1 MNVKQNYYFYNIH
14 YVAILAGI
22 KPHQSKELVTTQY
35 NSVPRAGVNSLRDP
49 VVYPKYYV
57 DRYLVCRSTRT
68 TGSTW
73 YEYAY
78 KDRVH
83 TPVLPGVIY

>member
-49 VVYPKYYV
+49 VVLSREYY
-57 DRYLVCRSTRT
+57 CRSWFRT
-68 TGSTW
+68 PT
-73 YEYAY
+73 
-78 KDRVH
+78 
-83 TPVLPGVIY
+83 

>member
-49 VVYPKYYV
+49 V
-57 DRYLVCRSTRT
+57 DSTNLRL
-68 TGSTW
+68 
-73 YEYAY
+73 Y
-78 KDRVH
+78 KFG
-83 TPVLPGVIY
+83 TSWEIT

>member
-49 VVYPKYYV
+49 VVDKCFRYKYQG
-57 DRYLVCRSTRT
+57 TRM
-68 TGSTW
+68 
-73 YEYAY
+73 
-78 KDRVH
+78 K
-83 TPVLPGVIY
+83 

>member
-49 VVYPKYYV
+49 VVLPIHSRICVYSSCRRSATSSLYLKYLYM
-57 DRYLVCRSTRT
+57 YF
-68 TGSTW
+68 
-73 YEYAY
+73 
-78 KDRVH
+78 
-83 TPVLPGVIY
+83 